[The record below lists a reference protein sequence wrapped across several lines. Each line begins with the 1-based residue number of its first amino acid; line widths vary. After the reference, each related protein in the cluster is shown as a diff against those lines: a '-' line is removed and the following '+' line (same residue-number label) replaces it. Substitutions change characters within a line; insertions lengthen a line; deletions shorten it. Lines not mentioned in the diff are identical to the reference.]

1 MKYLSVCSG
10 IEAASVAWESLGWEP
25 VAFSEIEPFPSAVL
39 AERFPGVPNL
49 GDMTR
54 YEQWNIPAIN
64 LLVGGTPCQAFSVAG
79 KRGSLADDRGNLCL
93 TFCRMAD
100 HFKPKWVLWEN
111 VPGVLSTPDNAFGC
125 FLGALCGADAPVIPP
140 GGGRKHPNS
149 GVVAG
154 PKRTVA
160 WRVLDAQW
168 HRVPQ
173 RRKRV
178 FVLAVA
184 GAGKWAS
191 ADALLPVGER
201 VPGNLEACR
210 QAWKEAAG
218 NAGSRFEGSHWD
230 GGRVHPTL
238 FAHKSGVGLSDQEI
252 FRQRGAYL
260 VPDVAPCVTAHWAK
274 GTGGPAGDECQNLVT
289 SLETRLP
296 ERGRDSKEATP
307 PLLYRHHGS
316 EGENSPMICYGMYE
330 NQRAEMR
337 LYHNIQPTITCG
349 GGKAGQGTNMVFL
362 YENHAQ
368 DSRIREMGDVFS
380 TVSAKYGTGGGN
392 TPIVVHLQQDP
403 VTGDDVSPCLGT
415 GGSHGQAS
423 LGVCLPVDIRNAIR
437 QSDNDVTRKGWG
449 DVGDPMYTLTAGGKT
464 PGVCCIQG
472 DIAAGRRGAQHGMG
486 VCEDVS
492 FSLLTSSPHCVAYNY
507 VVRRLTPR
515 ECERL
520 QGFPDDWTL
529 IPWRGKPAADC
540 PDSHRYKAVG
550 NSMAVP
556 VMRYIGRRIQ
566 IVERRMEA

>member
-39 AERFPGVPNL
+39 AERIPDVPNL

-184 GAGKWAS
+184 GAGNWAS

-210 QAWKEAAG
+210 KAWKEAAG
-218 NAGSRFEGSHWD
+218 NAGSRFEGSHW
-230 GGRVHPTL
+230 
-238 FAHKSGVGLSDQEI
+238 
-252 FRQRGAYL
+252 
-260 VPDVAPCVTAHWAK
+260 AK
-274 GTGGPAGDECQNLVT
+274 GTGGPAGDECQNLV
-289 SLETRLP
+289 
-296 ERGRDSKEATP
+296 
-307 PLLYRHHGS
+307 
-316 EGENSPMICYGMYE
+316 
-330 NQRAEMR
+330 
-337 LYHNIQPTITCG
+337 
-349 GGKAGQGTNMVFL
+349 VF
-362 YENHAQ
+362 ENHAQ
-368 DSRIREMGDVFS
+368 DSRVREMGDVCS

-392 TPIVVHLQQDP
+392 TPIVVFTQ
-403 VTGDDVSPCLGT
+403 
-415 GGSHGQAS
+415 
-423 LGVCLPVDIRNAIR
+423 
-437 QSDNDVTRKGWG
+437 ND
-449 DVGDPMYTLTAGGKT
+449 
-464 PGVCCIQG
+464 
-472 DIAAGRRGAQHGMG
+472 AGRDASI
-486 VCEDVS
+486 D
-492 FSLLTSSPHCVAYNY
+492 VAYNY

-556 VMRYIGRRIQ
+556 VMWYIGRRIQ
-566 IVERRMEA
+566 IVERRENEGLDRE

>member
-39 AERFPGVPNL
+39 AERFPDVPNL

-54 YEQWNIPAIN
+54 YEEWNIPAIDI
-64 LLVGGTPCQAFSVAG
+64 LVGGTPCQAFSTAG

-93 TFCRMAD
+93 IFCRMAD
-100 HFKPKWVLWEN
+100 HFRPKWVLWEN

-149 GVVAG
+149 GVVSG

-184 GAGKWAS
+184 GAGNWAS

-218 NAGSRFEGSHWD
+218 NAGSCFEGSHWD
-230 GGRVHPTL
+230 RGRVHPTL
-238 FAHKSGVGLSDQEI
+238 YAHKSGVGMSDQEI

-260 VPDVAPCVTAHWAK
+260 VPDVAPSVTSKWAK
-274 GTGGPAGDECQNLVT
+274 GTGGPAGDECQNLV
-289 SLETRLP
+289 
-296 ERGRDSKEATP
+296 
-307 PLLYRHHGS
+307 
-316 EGENSPMICYGMYE
+316 
-330 NQRAEMR
+330 
-337 LYHNIQPTITCG
+337 
-349 GGKAGQGTNMVFL
+349 VF
-362 YENHAQ
+362 ENHAQ
-368 DSRIREMGDVFS
+368 DSRVREMGDVCS

-392 TPIVVHLQQDP
+392 TPIVVFTQNDY
-403 VTGDDVSPCLGT
+403 GRDASIDVAPTLRSGH
-415 GGSHGQAS
+415 GGGAVNQC
-423 LGVCLPVDIRNAIR
+423 VCLPVDIRNAIR
-437 QSDNDVTRKGWG
+437 QSDNDVCYDQGVINTRYGAFRY
-449 DVGDPMYTLTAGGKT
+449 DSIAATLTRDSGNAT
-464 PGVCCIQG
+464 HASVTLVQ
-472 DIAAGRRGAQHGMG
+472 RG
-486 VCEDVS
+486 
-492 FSLLTSSPHCVAYNY
+492 Y

-529 IPWRGKPAADC
+529 IPWRGKSAADC

-556 VMRYIGRRIQ
+556 VMWYIGRRIQ
-566 IVERRMEA
+566 IVERRENERLDR

>member
-10 IEAASVAWESLGWEP
+10 IEAASVAWESLGWAP

-39 AERFPGVPNL
+39 AERFPDVPNL
-49 GDMTR
+49 GDMTK
-54 YEQWNIPAIN
+54 YHEWNIPAID

-79 KRGSLADDRGNLCL
+79 KRGSLGDDRGNLCL

-100 HFKPKWVLWEN
+100 HFAPKWVLWEN
-111 VPGVLSTPDNAFGC
+111 VPGVLSTKDNAFGC

-184 GAGKWAS
+184 GFRNWAC

-201 VPGNLEACR
+201 VPGDLEACR
-210 QAWKEAAG
+210 KAWKEAAG
-218 NAGSRFEGSHWD
+218 DAGSRFEGSHWD

-252 FRQRGAYL
+252 FSQRGAYL

-274 GTGGPAGDECQNLVT
+274 GTGGPAEDECQNLV
-289 SLETRLP
+289 
-296 ERGRDSKEATP
+296 
-307 PLLYRHHGS
+307 
-316 EGENSPMICYGMYE
+316 
-330 NQRAEMR
+330 
-337 LYHNIQPTITCG
+337 
-349 GGKAGQGTNMVFL
+349 VF
-362 YENHAQ
+362 ENHAQ
-368 DSRIREMGDVFS
+368 DSRVREMGDVCS

-392 TPIVVHLQQDP
+392 TPIVVFTQ
-403 VTGDDVSPCLGT
+403 
-415 GGSHGQAS
+415 
-423 LGVCLPVDIRNAIR
+423 
-437 QSDNDVTRKGWG
+437 NDYGWDATIG
-449 DVGDPMYTLTAGGKT
+449 IAPTLRAGGID
-464 PGVCCIQG
+464 GGAINQCVCFGLYENQR
-472 DIAAGRRGAQHGMG
+472 AEMRLY
-486 VCEDVS
+486 EDVQPTVS
-492 FSLLTSSPHCVAYNY
+492 CGGGKAGQGNNMVLQYNPVY
-507 VVRRLTPR
+507 HYIVRRLTPR

-529 IPWRGKPAADC
+529 IPWRGKSAEDC
-540 PDSHRYKAVG
+540 PDSHRYKATG

-556 VMRYIGRRIQ
+556 VMWYIGRRIQ
-566 IVERRMEA
+566 IVERRGHENHS

>member
-1 MKYLSVCSG
+1 MKYFSVCSG

-39 AERFPGVPNL
+39 AERFPDVPNL

-54 YEQWNIPAIN
+54 YHEWNIPAIN
-64 LLVGGTPCQAFSVAG
+64 LLVGETPCQAFSVAG

-184 GAGKWAS
+184 GAGNWAS

-210 QAWKEAAG
+210 KVWKEAAG

-238 FAHKSGVGLSDQEI
+238 FAHKSGVGMSDQEI

-260 VPDVAPCVTAHWAK
+260 VPDVAPSVTSKWAK
-274 GTGGPAGDECQNLVT
+274 GTGGPAGDECQNLV
-289 SLETRLP
+289 
-296 ERGRDSKEATP
+296 
-307 PLLYRHHGS
+307 
-316 EGENSPMICYGMYE
+316 
-330 NQRAEMR
+330 
-337 LYHNIQPTITCG
+337 
-349 GGKAGQGTNMVFL
+349 VF
-362 YENHAQ
+362 ENHAQ
-368 DSRIREMGDVFS
+368 DSRVREMGDVCS

-403 VTGDDVSPCLGT
+403 VTGDDVSPCLGA

-437 QSDNDVTRKGWG
+437 QSDNDVAGKGWG

-464 PGVCCIQG
+464 PGVCYDQG
-472 DIAAGRRGAQHGMG
+472 VINTGHGFFRYSSIAATLTRDCGSASHAG
-486 VCEDVS
+486 VTFVQS
-492 FSLLTSSPHCVAYNY
+492 GY

-556 VMRYIGRRIQ
+556 VMWYIGRRIQ